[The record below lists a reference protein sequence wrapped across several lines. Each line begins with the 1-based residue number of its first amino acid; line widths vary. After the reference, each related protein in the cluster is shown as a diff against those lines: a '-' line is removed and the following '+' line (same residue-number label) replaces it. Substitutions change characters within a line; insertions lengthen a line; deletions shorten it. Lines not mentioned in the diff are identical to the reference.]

1 MEIATYPEFQR
12 NDFVVVGQSTLIDSY
27 LPRASDGYTDMT
39 YLSSDCFHLSQKT
52 NALCKFT
59 KKFLW
64 SDSLINN

>member
-1 MEIATYPEFQR
+1 MEIATYSEFQR
-12 NDFVVVGQSTLIDSY
+12 DDFVVVAQPVLINSN
-27 LPRASDGYTDMT
+27 LPRASDGYADMT

-64 SDSLINN
+64 REIR